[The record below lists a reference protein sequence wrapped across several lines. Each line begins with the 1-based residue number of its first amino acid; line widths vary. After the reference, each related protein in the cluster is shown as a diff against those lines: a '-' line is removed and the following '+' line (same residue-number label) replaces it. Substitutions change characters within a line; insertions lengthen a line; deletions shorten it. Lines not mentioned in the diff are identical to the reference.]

1 MCIGLSACAQ
11 KRRIDLRTS
20 SSNEGSAM
28 SRFTT
33 TVLLCLPPL
42 AIIAI
47 IVWCVGFI
55 AAFRRSFGAHAE
67 IPVGAVAGAAIL
79 LVLHA
84 GYFAAPWLVHA
95 GRAGLALMLMVPA
108 ALLASG
114 LALFL
119 FGFDSPSADTSSSD
133 LWGIVPVR
141 TAGLA
146 GTALVYLVPLV
157 LVASTSPD
165 RS

>member
-1 MCIGLSACAQ
+1 MP
-11 KRRIDLRTS
+11 RPV
-20 SSNEGSAM
+20 
-28 SRFTT
+28 TT
-33 TVLLCLPPL
+33 LLLCLPPL

-47 IVWCVGFI
+47 IIWSVGFI

-67 IPVGAVAGAAIL
+67 IPVGTVVGAVIL

-95 GRAGLALMLMVPA
+95 GRSGLALALMAPA
-108 ALLASG
+108 ALGASG

-119 FGFDSPSADTSSSD
+119 VGLDAPSADTRTSD

-141 TAGLA
+141 IAVLA
-146 GTALVYLVPLV
+146 GTAVVYLVPLV
-157 LVASTSPD
+157 LVASTSAD
-165 RS
+165 RPWTSSA